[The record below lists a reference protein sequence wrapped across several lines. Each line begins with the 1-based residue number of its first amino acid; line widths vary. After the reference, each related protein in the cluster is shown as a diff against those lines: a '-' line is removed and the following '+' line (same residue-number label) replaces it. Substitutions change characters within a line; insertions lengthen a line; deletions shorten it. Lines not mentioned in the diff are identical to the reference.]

1 MENTQN
7 NGKMTEDEKFLR
19 ATIALLIP
27 TDLCITKEQCR
38 QAVDEVLIEL
48 SDINSN
54 SHRASNDPLSDALNI
69 VISSRER
76 QLFDA
81 KRIV

>member
-1 MENTQN
+1 MIN
-7 NGKMTEDEKFLR
+7 EDERFLR

-27 TDLCITKEQCR
+27 EELCVTKEQCR
-38 QAVDEVLIEL
+38 QAVNEVLSEL
-48 SDINSN
+48 SDINEN
-54 SHRASNDPLSDALNI
+54 PERASNDQLSDAMNI

-81 KRIV
+81 KTIG